1 MSECRQTVGVLK
13 SKQAPK
19 KGGLRLGKNQAAF
32 GEGRTAKAVLCA
44 VSFRFTRKAAWVPG

>member
-1 MSECRQTVGVLK
+1 MSECRQTVGALK